1 MRAGGLYRRVTLRR
15 KTVTYD
21 EYGGE
26 IVTWN
31 DLATVFAEVRQQSGR
46 EFIAAAQVQAERLV
60 VFFIRWFPGLTVLDR
75 VSYAGTLH
83 DIAEV
88 REIGRR
94 DGVELH
100 TVAAS

>member
-1 MRAGGLYRRVTLRR
+1 MRAGGLDRRVTLQRF
-15 KTVTYD
+15 TVTTD
-21 EYGGE
+21 DYGEE
-26 IVTWN
+26 IQTWN

-46 EFIAAAQVQAERLV
+46 EFIAAAQVQADRLV
-60 VFFIRWFPGLTVLDR
+60 VFFIRWFAGLTVLDR

-83 DIAEV
+83 DIVEV

-100 TVAAS
+100 TVAAV